1 MDTAYITYTGD
12 LRTTCTHVRSGQAM
26 ITDAPVDNQGK
37 GEAFSPTDLLATAL
51 GSCIISTMAIV
62 AAGKEIPI
70 NGLSARVVKHMAPS
84 PRRVAKV
91 EVHVELDG
99 TGLDQRQRS
108 ILEHT
113 ARTCPVAVSLATELE
128 QDLTVTFK

>member
-1 MDTAYITYTGD
+1 MDTAHITYDGE
-12 LRTTCTHVRSGQAM
+12 LRTTCTHVRSGQA
-26 ITDAPVDNQGK
+26 ITTDAPVDNQGR

-51 GSCIISTMAIV
+51 GSCILTTMAIV
-62 AAGKEIPI
+62 AAGKGIPI
-70 NGLSARVVKHMAPS
+70 RGLSARVVKHMASS

-99 TGLDQRQRS
+99 AGLDQRQRS

-113 ARTCPVAVSLATELE
+113 AHTCPVAVSLATELQQE
-128 QDLTVTFK
+128 LTVTFK

>member
-1 MDTAYITYTGD
+1 MDTAHITYDGD
-12 LRTTCTHVRSGQAM
+12 LRTTCTHVRSGQAI

-37 GEAFSPTDLLATAL
+37 GEAFSPTDLLATSL
-51 GSCIISTMAIV
+51 GSCILTTMAIV
-62 AAGKEIPI
+62 AADKDIPI
-70 NGLSARVVKHMAPS
+70 HGLSARVVKHMASS

-99 TGLDQRQRS
+99 TGLDHRQRS

-113 ARTCPVAVSLATELE
+113 AHTCPVAISLASELVQE
-128 QDLTVTFK
+128 ITVTFK